1 MSVSLVKR
9 PSTAVLVA
17 LDLVRERD
25 PVTAQYLED
34 AVVVAAMTA
43 LLNREIEFRSTDWGP
58 DLNEHYREPIFRT
71 AVRTVTCERRS
82 LPIDAPSNDTDLHQ
96 VLLTGDGEKEVL
108 RQFRERL
115 FTPRRGE
122 KTP

>member
-43 LLNREIEFRSTDWGP
+43 LLNREIEFRSDDWGP
-58 DLNEHYREPIFRT
+58 NLNEVYREPIFTRS
-71 AVRTVTCERRS
+71 ALSFLGVGVPTVS
-82 LPIDAPSNDTDLHQ
+82 P
-96 VLLTGDGEKEVL
+96 
-108 RQFRERL
+108 L
-115 FTPRRGE
+115 FFTS
-122 KTP
+122 